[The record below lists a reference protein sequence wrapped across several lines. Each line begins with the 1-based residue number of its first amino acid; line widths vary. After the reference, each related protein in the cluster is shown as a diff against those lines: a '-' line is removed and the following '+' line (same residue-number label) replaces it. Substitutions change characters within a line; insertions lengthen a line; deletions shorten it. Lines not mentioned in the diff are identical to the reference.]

1 MSTHGQR
8 KRDEPLRRPDW
19 QANID
24 TNTMRPG
31 RMTGNTLLVHPPD
44 RIISIHVVSP
54 LI

>member
-1 MSTHGQR
+1 MGTH
-8 KRDEPLRRPDW
+8 DEPPRRPDW

-31 RMTGNTLLVHPPD
+31 GMTGNTLLAHPLD
-44 RIISIHVVSP
+44 RIMSIHVASP